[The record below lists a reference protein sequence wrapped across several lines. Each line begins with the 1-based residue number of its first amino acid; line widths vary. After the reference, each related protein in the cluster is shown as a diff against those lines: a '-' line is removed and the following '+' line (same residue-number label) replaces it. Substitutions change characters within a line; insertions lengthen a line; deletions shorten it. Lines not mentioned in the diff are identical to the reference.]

1 MVMHH
6 VREAL
11 YDIRPSPARLK
22 PFMYW
27 NSAKPTAC
35 AKLLLRRTPALRL
48 VAEKYRRNEFAGMM
62 IADGVQFPANNEKST
77 QIRMVKLLFLN
88 DKSDFTMIS
97 KYQICASSNG
107 TLQEMRIAKT
117 LTNEFESIEELRNAL
132 SSPNMYIY
140 PKVFNLFCAALE
152 SGRLRGAPAM
162 GISPIE
168 DLITVPHEAHF

>member
-35 AKLLLRRTPALRL
+35 AKMLLRRTPALRL
-48 VAEKYRRNEFAGMM
+48 IAEKYRRNEFARL
-62 IADGVQFPANNEKST
+62 IADGVRFSANNEKST

-88 DKSDFTMIS
+88 DKSDFTMVS
-97 KYQICASSNG
+97 NYQIGAS
-107 TLQEMRIAKT
+107 L
-117 LTNEFESIEELRNAL
+117 NA
-132 SSPNMYIY
+132 YRQDIDQR
-140 PKVFNLFCAALE
+140 V
-152 SGRLRGAPAM
+152 
-162 GISPIE
+162 
-168 DLITVPHEAHF
+168 